1 MLSSPLPEL
10 ITLLSE
16 NQELNGNQIA
26 ESIDALTN
34 PDVQESEK
42 LEFLTAMT
50 EKGETEFEF
59 SHFVREFRKRAIS
72 PELDEFSTRAIDL
85 CGTGGDQA
93 GSFNISTF
101 VSFLVASAGIPVIK
115 HGNRSI
121 SSKCGSADLLEAVG
135 IPLAPAKEKL
145 KEGLKSL
152 NFGFLFA
159 PQYHPAFKHIAP
171 VRKRLAEKG
180 ILTFFN
186 VMGPMINP
194 ARPSYQLVGSFDPN
208 YLRPMAKALETNN
221 LKSGLIAHCQIEDDE
236 ITSVDE
242 LTACGENL
250 VFGFGRTQTTEVE
263 KWHPSEWN
271 QEEYPIRHLKGG
283 DLSENIKIMKN
294 ILDGDCFP
302 GLTAT
307 ILVNAATAFLI
318 CERVESLGEGVELAE
333 SLIQD
338 GKVKKWL
345 DLTSD
350 FFA

>member
-1 MLSSPLPEL
+1 MFSSSLPEL
-10 ITLLSE
+10 INLVSE

-26 ESIDALTN
+26 VSIDALTN
-34 PDVQESEK
+34 PDVKVSEK
-42 LEFLTAMT
+42 LEFLAVMT
-50 EKGETEFEF
+50 RKGETELEF
-59 SHFVREFRKRAIS
+59 SHFVHEFRKRAIS

-85 CGTGGDQA
+85 CGTGGDKA

-135 IPLAPAKEKL
+135 IPLAPPKEKL

-171 VRKRLAEKG
+171 VRKTLAEKG

-194 ARPSYQLVGSFDPN
+194 ARPAYQLVGSFDSN
-208 YLRPMAKALETNN
+208 YLKPMAKALEKNN
-221 LKSGLIAHCQIEDDE
+221 LKSGLIAHCLIEDDE

-250 VFGFGRTQTTEVE
+250 VFGFGKNQTTKVE
-263 KWHPSEWN
+263 QWTPAKWN
-271 QEEYPIRHLKGG
+271 QEEFPIRHLKGG
-283 DLSENIKIMKN
+283 DLRENLKIMKT

-318 CERVESLGEGVELAE
+318 CERVDSLGEGVELAE

-345 DLTSD
+345 DLAAD